1 MRTKNSLELFEQ
13 AVASYKLSQCL
24 SKPDNELYNA
34 AFYFALHRFFSGED
48 FPLER
53 LYETS
58 PEMLF
63 EQFYLYCQK
72 HAEVLTDAKILQRND
87 PAAGVLL
94 AVVFVQEE
102 KKSARRAACETVL
115 KQRADV
121 SYLKFLGGLAKTYPQ
136 LLELMF
142 VLVESKDVWSEIYL
156 SDLLAAYCNR
166 PVKSTE
172 EFAVIYK
179 WLERL
184 ADPVAV
190 GKHLPFAAKEIEPD
204 NAFMAFHASHLTA
217 LLQLIAAKDGHNRIL
232 SKTVLSLITLSN
244 LALKIRLDIL
254 NKYAARIYAGSR
266 DNLPHFCAAVSALLK
281 ESFLTDDDVCYEILL
296 QFEKAV
302 PENSETAL
310 TMLQWAEQA
319 WRSHYLLHDPQGS
332 DFCEDG
338 LWRFAEPV
346 LQKGGTDD
354 KRDGEWLSLC
364 GELALASCGNV
375 WCYEPLPLW
384 LALQIYRCSATG
396 CSAKERFLP
405 TAKALVNKQCWELER
420 FFEEE
425 NQIVWVEW
433 MPALDYFWCQ
443 ETAAPIKKVLQIVA
457 YYVRDDEAAMK
468 DWTERHGLNLKDWGC
483 CIVYNEQR
491 EALLAALKVD

>member
-1 MRTKNSLELFEQ
+1 M
-13 AVASYKLSQCL
+13 
-24 SKPDNELYNA
+24 
-34 AFYFALHRFFSGED
+34 
-48 FPLER
+48 
-53 LYETS
+53 
-58 PEMLF
+58 
-63 EQFYLYCQK
+63 
-72 HAEVLTDAKILQRND
+72 
-87 PAAGVLL
+87 
-94 AVVFVQEE
+94 
-102 KKSARRAACETVL
+102 
-115 KQRADV
+115 
-121 SYLKFLGGLAKTYPQ
+121 
-136 LLELMF
+136 
-142 VLVESKDVWSEIYL
+142 
-156 SDLLAAYCNR
+156 
-166 PVKSTE
+166 
-172 EFAVIYK
+172 
-179 WLERL
+179 
-184 ADPVAV
+184 
-190 GKHLPFAAKEIEPD
+190 
-204 NAFMAFHASHLTA
+204 
-217 LLQLIAAKDGHNRIL
+217 
-232 SKTVLSLITLSN
+232 
-244 LALKIRLDIL
+244 
-254 NKYAARIYAGSR
+254 
-266 DNLPHFCAAVSALLK
+266 
-281 ESFLTDDDVCYEILL
+281 L

-310 TMLQWAEQA
+310 TILQWAEQA
-319 WRSHYLLHDPQGS
+319 WRSHYLLHDSQGS

-338 LWRFAEPV
+338 LWRFAEPI

-354 KRDGEWLSLC
+354 KRGGEWLSLC

-425 NQIVWVEW
+425 NQIVWAEW

>member
-24 SKPDNELYNA
+24 SKPDNELYHA

-63 EQFYLYCQK
+63 EQFYLYCHK
-72 HAEVLTDAKILQRND
+72 HADVLT
-87 PAAGVLL
+87 GVLL
-94 AVVFVQEE
+94 AGVFVQEE

-136 LLELMF
+136 LLELMS

-156 SDLLAAYCNR
+156 SDLLAAYCSR

-190 GKHLPFAAKEIEPD
+190 AKHLPFAAKEIEPD

-217 LLQLIAAKDGHNRIL
+217 LLQLIAAKDEHNRIL
-232 SKTVLSLITLSN
+232 SKTVFSLIT
-244 LALKIRLDIL
+244 
-254 NKYAARIYAGSR
+254 
-266 DNLPHFCAAVSALLK
+266 
-281 ESFLTDDDVCYEILL
+281 
-296 QFEKAV
+296 
-302 PENSETAL
+302 
-310 TMLQWAEQA
+310 
-319 WRSHYLLHDPQGS
+319 
-332 DFCEDG
+332 
-338 LWRFAEPV
+338 
-346 LQKGGTDD
+346 
-354 KRDGEWLSLC
+354 
-364 GELALASCGNV
+364 
-375 WCYEPLPLW
+375 
-384 LALQIYRCSATG
+384 
-396 CSAKERFLP
+396 
-405 TAKALVNKQCWELER
+405 
-420 FFEEE
+420 
-425 NQIVWVEW
+425 
-433 MPALDYFWCQ
+433 
-443 ETAAPIKKVLQIVA
+443 
-457 YYVRDDEAAMK
+457 
-468 DWTERHGLNLKDWGC
+468 
-483 CIVYNEQR
+483 
-491 EALLAALKVD
+491 

>member
-24 SKPDNELYNA
+24 SKPDNELYHA

-72 HAEVLTDAKILQRND
+72 HAEVLKDAKILQRND

-156 SDLLAAYCNR
+156 SDLLAAYCSR

-254 NKYAARIYAGSR
+254 NKYAARVYAGSR

-302 PENSETAL
+302 PENSETANGCL
-310 TMLQWAEQA
+310 SAVN
-319 WRSHYLLHDPQGS
+319 WR
-332 DFCEDG
+332 
-338 LWRFAEPV
+338 WRPAV
-346 LQKGGTDD
+346 MSGAMS
-354 KRDGEWLSLC
+354 RCLC
-364 GELALASCGNV
+364 GWLCRFIAV
-375 WCYEPLPLW
+375 PLPAVQRKSVFCRQQKPWSTSSVGNWSVFLRKKIR
-384 LALQIYRCSATG
+384 LFGPNG
-396 CSAKERFLP
+396 CRHWTIFGVRKLRRPSKRFCRLLP
-405 TAKALVNKQCWELER
+405 IMC
-420 FFEEE
+420 
-425 NQIVWVEW
+425 
-433 MPALDYFWCQ
+433 
-443 ETAAPIKKVLQIVA
+443 ETTRRQ
-457 YYVRDDEAAMK
+457 
-468 DWTERHGLNLKDWGC
+468 
-483 CIVYNEQR
+483 
-491 EALLAALKVD
+491 

>member
-24 SKPDNELYNA
+24 SKPDNELYHA

-156 SDLLAAYCNR
+156 SDLLAAYCSR

-190 GKHLPFAAKEIEPD
+190 GKHLPFAVKEIEPD

-217 LLQLIAAKDGHNRIL
+217 LLQLIAAKDGHNLIL

-254 NKYAARIYAGSR
+254 NKYAARVYAGSR

-346 LQKGGTDD
+346 LQKAGQMISATANGC
-354 KRDGEWLSLC
+354 LSAVNWRWRPAVMSGAMSRCLC
-364 GELALASCGNV
+364 GWLCRFIAV
-375 WCYEPLPLW
+375 PLPVVQRKSVFCRQQKPWSTSSVGNWSVFLRKKIR
-384 LALQIYRCSATG
+384 LFGPNG
-396 CSAKERFLP
+396 CRHWTIFGVRKLRRPSKRFCRLLP
-405 TAKALVNKQCWELER
+405 IMC
-420 FFEEE
+420 
-425 NQIVWVEW
+425 
-433 MPALDYFWCQ
+433 
-443 ETAAPIKKVLQIVA
+443 ETTRRQ
-457 YYVRDDEAAMK
+457 
-468 DWTERHGLNLKDWGC
+468 
-483 CIVYNEQR
+483 
-491 EALLAALKVD
+491 

>member
-1 MRTKNSLELFEQ
+1 M
-13 AVASYKLSQCL
+13 
-24 SKPDNELYNA
+24 
-34 AFYFALHRFFSGED
+34 
-48 FPLER
+48 
-53 LYETS
+53 
-58 PEMLF
+58 
-63 EQFYLYCQK
+63 
-72 HAEVLTDAKILQRND
+72 
-87 PAAGVLL
+87 
-94 AVVFVQEE
+94 QEE

-156 SDLLAAYCNR
+156 SDLLAAYCSR

-254 NKYAARIYAGSR
+254 NKYAARVYAGSR

-364 GELALASCGNV
+364 SELALASCGNV

-420 FFEEE
+420 FLRKKIRLFGP
-425 NQIVWVEW
+425 NGCRHWTIFGVRKLRRPSKRFCRLLPI
-433 MPALDYFWCQ
+433 MC
-443 ETAAPIKKVLQIVA
+443 ETTRRQ
-457 YYVRDDEAAMK
+457 
-468 DWTERHGLNLKDWGC
+468 
-483 CIVYNEQR
+483 
-491 EALLAALKVD
+491 

>member
-24 SKPDNELYNA
+24 SKPDNELYHA

-72 HAEVLTDAKILQRND
+72 HADVLTDAKILQRND

-136 LLELMF
+136 LLELMS

-156 SDLLAAYCNR
+156 SDLLAAYCSR

-190 GKHLPFAAKEIEPD
+190 AKHLPFAAKEIEPD

-217 LLQLIAAKDGHNRIL
+217 LLQLIAAKDEHNRIL

-254 NKYAARIYAGSR
+254 NRYAARVYAGSR

-319 WRSHYLLHDPQGS
+319 WRSHYLLHDSQGS

-346 LQKGGTDD
+346 LQKAGQMISATANGC
-354 KRDGEWLSLC
+354 LSAVNWRWRPAVMSGAMSRCLC
-364 GELALASCGNV
+364 GWLCRFIAV
-375 WCYEPLPLW
+375 PLP
-384 LALQIYRCSATG
+384 AVQRKSVFCLQQKPWSTSSVGSWSVFLRKKIRLFGPNG
-396 CSAKERFLP
+396 CRHWIIFGVRKLRRPSKRFCRLLP
-405 TAKALVNKQCWELER
+405 IMC
-420 FFEEE
+420 
-425 NQIVWVEW
+425 
-433 MPALDYFWCQ
+433 
-443 ETAAPIKKVLQIVA
+443 ETTRRQ
-457 YYVRDDEAAMK
+457 
-468 DWTERHGLNLKDWGC
+468 
-483 CIVYNEQR
+483 
-491 EALLAALKVD
+491 

>member
-24 SKPDNELYNA
+24 SKPDNELYHA

-72 HAEVLTDAKILQRND
+72 HADVLTDAKILQRND

-136 LLELMF
+136 LLELMS

-156 SDLLAAYCNR
+156 SDLLAAYCSR

-190 GKHLPFAAKEIEPD
+190 AKHLPFAAKEIEPD

-217 LLQLIAAKDGHNRIL
+217 LLQLIAAKDEHNRIL

-254 NKYAARIYAGSR
+254 NRYAARVYAGSR

-281 ESFLTDDDVCYEILL
+281 ESFLTM
-296 QFEKAV
+296 
-302 PENSETAL
+302 
-310 TMLQWAEQA
+310 TM
-319 WRSHYLLHDPQGS
+319 S
-332 DFCEDG
+332 
-338 LWRFAEPV
+338 
-346 LQKGGTDD
+346 
-354 KRDGEWLSLC
+354 
-364 GELALASCGNV
+364 
-375 WCYEPLPLW
+375 
-384 LALQIYRCSATG
+384 
-396 CSAKERFLP
+396 
-405 TAKALVNKQCWELER
+405 
-420 FFEEE
+420 
-425 NQIVWVEW
+425 
-433 MPALDYFWCQ
+433 
-443 ETAAPIKKVLQIVA
+443 
-457 YYVRDDEAAMK
+457 AMK
-468 DWTERHGLNLKDWGC
+468 FCCSLRKPYRKTARRH
-483 CIVYNEQR
+483 
-491 EALLAALKVD
+491 